1 MFPGALPIRRSS
13 ETRHPC
19 SRAAHLRSQ
28 CAQCARGSARRGVTA
43 GNGDSDTGVSCQ
55 RCRRRRPQRR
65 ELRSDAGS
73 EGRRGGGRSGVTPG
87 SRGLS
92 GTLRVPARRAARE
105 RRSRRA
111 RQTPR
116 AFGRAGQAL
125 PAPRGAVGALCAPRR
140 RRASLPG
147 RFCPRPRPL
156 RAAARSCPP
165 RVESPPPLRLGKHP
179 ERAGAA
185 VTEAPRRV
193 MHGRRAAAR

>member
-1 MFPGALPIRRSS
+1 MFPGALPIHRSG

-92 GTLRVPARRAARE
+92 GTLRVPAAGQPVSGGAAVLGKRPAPSGGQD
-105 RRSRRA
+105 RRSRRLG
-111 RQTPR
+111 
-116 AFGRAGQAL
+116 GRWERSVR
-125 PAPRGAVGALCAPRR
+125 PGAAEHP
-140 RRASLPG
+140 S
-147 RFCPRPRPL
+147 
-156 RAAARSCPP
+156 RAASAPARGRS
-165 RVESPPPLRLGKHP
+165 
-179 ERAGAA
+179 
-185 VTEAPRRV
+185 RRQRGHV
-193 MHGRRAAAR
+193 LPV